1 MENNKPKKK
10 RTLFDRRSGQDRR
23 DSYNIDYFLDGGLER
38 RNSFEGERRRKNQDR
53 RREWIKIS
61 RWSSLNVEGEETKE
75 PSGEDPLDIE

>member
-38 RNSFEGERRRKNQDR
+38 RNSLEGERRRKNQDR